1 MDILT
6 HYFIYFHGKSEKRAV
21 PNICPFKKS
30 KAFPGITYI
39 FPPISICPEL
49 YTWPPLDAREVE
61 KVSPTIEAG
70 KEEGFGE

>member
-1 MDILT
+1 M
-6 HYFIYFHGKSEKRAV
+6 EKVRRGQFPIFV
-21 PNICPFKKS
+21 LLIKKS